1 MENEWSKVK
10 LVDIIQFNP
19 KESIKKGEIAK
30 KVAME
35 KLEPFTRKISGFEE
49 AKFTS
54 GTKFRNG
61 DTLLA
66 RITPCL
72 ENGKTAQVDIL
83 DKDEIGFG
91 STEYIVLRE
100 KLGITDND
108 FIYYLSISPE
118 FRNVAIKA
126 MNGSSGRQRVQK
138 DVLENSEF
146 LLPPLDE
153 QKAIAKILS
162 DLDEKIGVNNKINK
176 KLEEMVQAIFKQWF
190 VDFEFPN
197 EDGKPYKSSG
207 GEMVES
213 ELGMIPKGWNS
224 KSLLD
229 IADYLNGLAMQKF
242 RPEDDEKGIP
252 VLKIKEL
259 RQGKSDDEKDQK
271 EFKQFATELAKAHA
285 LCAATDEGKEVALE
299 VSYFKAVKASLVKL
313 DTKKVVKKSKQ
324 EMEAR
329 VNQLLEKSIISEEVI
344 DVFDTLGIKR
354 PDVSIL
360 SEEFL
365 EEVKGMKEKNLAAEM
380 LKKLLEGNL
389 KAMERTNLVKSE
401 KFSEKLKKTLNKYR
415 NQAITNAE
423 VIEEL
428 IKMAHD
434 LKNMK
439 TREEE
444 LGLNSDEIAFYDALT
459 DDAVKEFMTDETLKM
474 IAHELTYAIRRNISI
489 DWSIRKSAQAGMRR
503 IIKRLLK
510 KYDYPPDKSKKALET
525 VLRQAELMCGNVDF
539 TDEEYAMVA
548 EKESKYTV

>member
-1 MENEWSKVK
+1 M
-10 LVDIIQFNP
+10 L
-19 KESIKKGEIAK
+19 
-30 KVAME
+30 E
-35 KLEPFTRKISGFEE
+35 KLE
-49 AKFTS
+49 
-54 GTKFRNG
+54 
-61 DTLLA
+61 
-66 RITPCL
+66 
-72 ENGKTAQVDIL
+72 
-83 DKDEIGFG
+83 
-91 STEYIVLRE
+91 VLRDMVHGIDYSGYMGDSQA
-100 KLGITDND
+100 KRIRAITTGMNLVLG
-108 FIYYLSISPE
+108 F
-118 FRNVAIKA
+118 
-126 MNGSSGRQRVQK
+126 
-138 DVLENSEF
+138 
-146 LLPPLDE
+146 
-153 QKAIAKILS
+153 
-162 DLDEKIGVNNKINK
+162 
-176 KLEEMVQAIFKQWF
+176 
-190 VDFEFPN
+190 
-197 EDGKPYKSSG
+197 
-207 GEMVES
+207 
-213 ELGMIPKGWNS
+213 
-224 KSLLD
+224 
-229 IADYLNGLAMQKF
+229 
-242 RPEDDEKGIP
+242 
-252 VLKIKEL
+252 
-259 RQGKSDDEKDQK
+259 DEKDQK

-285 LCAATDEGKEVALE
+285 LCAATDEGKQVALE

-459 DDAVKEFMTDETLKM
+459 DDDAVKEFMTDETLKM

-539 TDEEYAMVA
+539 SDEEYQMVA
-548 EKESKYTV
+548 ENTNNYNIK

>member
-1 MENEWSKVK
+1 MLYHYTSLTTLCAIVNGIQDGNLFLRASNAKQMNDPNDCYYFVNIIGQIKRWDKYKIDTVCAEKEKFDTPYLISLSKWK
-10 LVDIIQFNP
+10 DDLHMWNCY
-19 KESIKKGEIAK
+19 G
-30 KVAME
+30 
-35 KLEPFTRKISGFEE
+35 
-49 AKFTS
+49 
-54 GTKFRNG
+54 
-61 DTLLA
+61 
-66 RITPCL
+66 
-72 ENGKTAQVDIL
+72 ENGK
-83 DKDEIGFG
+83 G
-91 STEYIVLRE
+91 IVL
-100 KLGITDND
+100 G
-108 FIYYLSISPE
+108 F
-118 FRNVAIKA
+118 
-126 MNGSSGRQRVQK
+126 
-138 DVLENSEF
+138 
-146 LLPPLDE
+146 
-153 QKAIAKILS
+153 
-162 DLDEKIGVNNKINK
+162 DEK
-176 KLEEMVQAIFKQWF
+176 E
-190 VDFEFPN
+190 
-197 EDGKPYKSSG
+197 
-207 GEMVES
+207 
-213 ELGMIPKGWNS
+213 
-224 KSLLD
+224 
-229 IADYLNGLAMQKF
+229 
-242 RPEDDEKGIP
+242 
-252 VLKIKEL
+252 
-259 RQGKSDDEKDQK
+259 QK

-459 DDAVKEFMTDETLKM
+459 DDDAVKEFMTDETLKM

-539 TDEEYAMVA
+539 NDMEWQMAAERNSEYKA
-548 EKESKYTV
+548 